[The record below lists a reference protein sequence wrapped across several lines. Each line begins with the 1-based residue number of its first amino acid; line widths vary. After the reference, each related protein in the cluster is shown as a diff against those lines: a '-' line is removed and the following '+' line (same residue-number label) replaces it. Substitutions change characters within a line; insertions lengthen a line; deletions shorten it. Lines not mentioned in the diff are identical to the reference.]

1 MQSEAARRTGEYRL
15 GQWVTLV
22 VYENNP
28 PRRIYT
34 DGRGF
39 DAEDNVPSFPGYSI
53 GKWPDLRVT
62 VPQYHGVFVSPRHLR
77 LQRDAAAFSFDP
89 WTFPH

>member
-1 MQSEAARRTGEYRL
+1 MQSEAAGRTGEYRL

-22 VYENNP
+22 VYENNL

-39 DAEDNVPSFPGYSI
+39 DAEDNVPSF
-53 GKWPDLRVT
+53 DRQVA
-62 VPQYHGVFVSPRHLR
+62 RLR

-89 WTFPH
+89 WTPMDLPPLTLCSYFVLIGG

>member
-1 MQSEAARRTGEYRL
+1 MQSEAAGRTGEYRL

-22 VYENNP
+22 VYENNL

-39 DAEDNVPSFPGYSI
+39 DAEDNVPSFAGYSI
-53 GKWPDLRVT
+53 GKWLELRVT
-62 VPQYHGVFVSPRHLR
+62 DPGHLR

>member
-1 MQSEAARRTGEYRL
+1 MQSEAAGRTGEYRL

-22 VYENNP
+22 VYENNL

-39 DAEDNVPSFPGYSI
+39 DAGDNVPSF
-53 GKWPDLRVT
+53 DRQVA
-62 VPQYHGVFVSPRHLR
+62 RLR

>member
-1 MQSEAARRTGEYRL
+1 M
-15 GQWVTLV
+15 V
-22 VYENNP
+22 VYENDP

-39 DAEDNVPSFPGYSI
+39 NAEDNVPSF
-53 GKWPDLRVT
+53 DRQVA
-62 VPQYHGVFVSPRHLR
+62 RLR

>member
-22 VYENNP
+22 VYENNL
-28 PRRIYT
+28 PRLYRRLRLRR
-34 DGRGF
+34 RGQR
-39 DAEDNVPSFPGYSI
+39 AVVRSA
-53 GKWPDLRVT
+53 KWLELRVT
-62 VPQYHGVFVSPRHLR
+62 DPRHLR